1 MRARSMSLSKLW
13 HSYVVH
19 LRNEVFL
26 LQRMEDQNLKN
37 QALNQYNILS
47 EGLRALL
54 CVCVHAK
61 RGIENATAIIL
72 RLLRVKIGPVL
83 GLLYCTAVL
92 SPMSFVI
99 TNYPN

>member
-72 RLLRVKIGPVL
+72 RLLLLLVKIDHHHWLVATRPTIWH
-83 GLLYCTAVL
+83 TAVL
-92 SPMSFVI
+92 L
-99 TNYPN
+99 